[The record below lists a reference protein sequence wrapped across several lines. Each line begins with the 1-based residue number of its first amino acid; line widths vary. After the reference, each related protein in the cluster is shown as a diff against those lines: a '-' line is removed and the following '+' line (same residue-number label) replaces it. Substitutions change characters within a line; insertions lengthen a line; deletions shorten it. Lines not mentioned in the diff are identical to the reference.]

1 MDIESYGRW
10 DDYTRARDEMFK
22 ASDSEWAPW
31 YVVRSDDKRRARLNL
46 IRHLL
51 DHIPYEK
58 KTGKKVKLPARQP
71 RGNDKEPAYPF
82 KFIPEHDW
90 TANER

>member
-1 MDIESYGRW
+1 
-10 DDYTRARDEMFK
+10 MFK
-22 ASDSEWAPW
+22 ASDTKWAPW

-58 KTGKKVKLPARQP
+58 KIAKKVKLPARQSQGVYKSP
-71 RGNDKEPAYPF
+71 DYPF

-90 TANER
+90 TSNKR